1 MSSRK
6 AEKDISPIFSQSQ
19 YDLDITN
26 DVMDAIN
33 FIFFFLSGQYYWKC
47 DNEKVAQ
54 LVKLCLIKLKQEIM
68 ITVWIRCAGA
78 DWYFVQKVPFK

>member
-1 MSSRK
+1 MNSLIQILLAVHHYHGFMNSRK
-6 AEKDISPIFSQSQ
+6 AEKDISAIFSQSQ

-47 DNEKVAQ
+47 DNEKD
-54 LVKLCLIKLKQEIM
+54 
-68 ITVWIRCAGA
+68 CAVSEA
-78 DWYFVQKVPFK
+78 LFN